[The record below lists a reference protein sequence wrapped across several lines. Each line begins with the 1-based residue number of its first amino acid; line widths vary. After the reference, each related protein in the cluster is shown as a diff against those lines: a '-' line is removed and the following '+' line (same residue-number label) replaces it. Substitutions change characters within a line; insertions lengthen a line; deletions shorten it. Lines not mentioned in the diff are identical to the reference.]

1 MTAFDANSSDTL
13 LNKKVQEFDFN
24 GLVNTFNATGLSTWA
39 LSNALTAFHLS
50 SSDSDAFGGDLAYQY
65 GRNGNLSNVG
75 LSAGQS
81 VLTGTGFGTTT
92 QALLPTATL
101 QQGIMALS

>member
-65 GRNGNLSNVG
+65 GKAGSLSGMG
-75 LSAGQS
+75 LTPA
-81 VLTGTGFGTTT
+81 
-92 QALLPTATL
+92 
-101 QQGIMALS
+101 QGILADANFGAATQSLQPIASLQAGVMRLS